1 MNFTI
6 SRPYAFYGLIFLAF
20 ALAFTILKYKRVVR
34 KFGFANINKKDTNS
48 ISNVKKRFITRTS
61 LRSIACVMFI
71 FACAGISWGTKLVP
85 VQKNGTAVSF
95 VFDISYSMMAKDAP
109 GGMTR
114 LESAANYAEELLSR
128 MDGTSVSV
136 VIAKGQG
143 IVAVPLTE
151 DKNSITTLIDSLS
164 PNLMT
169 AEGTSLESGIKTA
182 LSSFPQQS
190 AFADQIWLFT
200 DGDETEGSLA
210 SAINESVRFGIPVT
224 IIGFGS
230 ERETPVLAG
239 DGKTIVKTALRSAEM
254 EKVIAEVQNKNS
266 FHEKNLIMPT
276 AKFID
281 ASEVGS
287 AYFLLNSVQPIQ
299 NEGSEQ
305 NKVIAYEV
313 QSVKRENLF
322 ILLAILFFIFSF
334 VFSEWTSIK
343 SQKRKILSTSAILL
357 SLLLLTSCSGRFHDG
372 TLILQGKIAWNRK
385 NYQQAVASFLQAT
398 DDARKRDDKEYEY
411 YAIYGLAST
420 YLMQNETDAAL
431 ARFDQIAPN
440 APDSVRFAVMYN
452 SGIIAHRKGDYHSAE
467 LFFKDALKIDSTNIN
482 AKINLELSLQQN
494 TAKANSENQKMNS
507 VSTETE
513 NESLEN
519 AIYNTIRENDKNQWK
534 NQQQETKSTS
544 KDY

>member
-48 ISNVKKRFITRTS
+48 ISNVKKRFITRTT

-71 FACAGISWGTKLVP
+71 LACAEISWGTKLIP

-114 LESAANYAEELLSR
+114 LESAASYAEELLSR

-190 AFADQIWLFT
+190 ALAGQIWLFT

-210 SAINESVRFGIPVT
+210 SSINESVRFGIPVT

-299 NEGSEQ
+299 N
-305 NKVIAYEV
+305 KVIAYEV

-343 SQKRKILSTSAILL
+343 SHRRKMLTVSLIFVNLFLL
-357 SLLLLTSCSGRFHDG
+357 AGCSGRFNDG
-372 TLILQGKIAWNRK
+372 ALILQGKIAWNRK
-385 NYQQAVASFLQAT
+385 NYQQSVACFLQASE
-398 DDARKRDDKEYEY
+398 DASLRNDQEYEE

-494 TAKANSENQKMNS
+494 SVKANSENQNMFS
-507 VSTETE
+507 VSTELE
-513 NESLEN
+513 NDSLEN